1 MTHTSAYPHVSL
13 SASAGSGKTYALTLR
28 LLGMLMRGV
37 PPETVLC
44 TTFTNKATHEMAERL
59 MARIDTLAGWT
70 PDDAEKTAKAA
81 EILANMAGRQRDDV
95 GLDEIADA
103 SLRARA
109 ARNSLLEN
117 YSRLNI
123 VTMDS
128 FFNSII
134 RLFPFE
140 TGVSPDFEIMTDAE
154 DAGVFRAAMDRLVA
168 EIEKMPEDREIL
180 KSLTLSLS
188 RTVNDPNAL
197 LKERFDTLSPRRAGI
212 RHLAEKI
219 ERAAVI
225 ASMKRLDE
233 TAAMATAAAHS
244 FGAALVRHEGAMSE
258 SGRKAVRKCLNA
270 QSPQDALSLTPFQK
284 ETCREYSFFKKL
296 PPDDLLDTAFDDAR
310 SQLAAYIAAKN
321 EFVISALLFF
331 FQRYIA
337 IADGRKRE
345 MRRLSFSDIERLC
358 FELLAG
364 DSGESP
370 GFSAVRDDREFFY
383 YRLDTRLK
391 HLLMD
396 EFQDTNTVQWEIF
409 RPIVEEITADSEGSF
424 FYVGDPKQAIYRFR
438 GGESGLFEFVRAS
451 LADRIETGSLTNNY
465 RSTVTIVEFV
475 NRVFGSVQGRFDY
488 AFEPQGAYSQS
499 AGFVEI
505 TGVPRPERGSDAD
518 PVGDAVVERVKSLL
532 GGGVPAGEVAV
543 LCRKNDSCI
552 RIAELLESAG
562 IATQTEKKDTLLSS
576 NAVRTVVGLLRYL
589 ADSSAKIHLADFI
602 AQLPDI
608 ANADGLRRLRQAE
621 NMLEALKNISPEAH
635 ERIRRIRNSVDFAPV
650 KSVVAAIIREFGLG
664 ARFADAENLLRL
676 IEVSGGFTGNGVNGL
691 RGFLDDLD
699 RYGDGIPLA
708 SPTRANAV
716 QLLTVHKAKGLE
728 FGAVILP
735 EVDDDITFNR
745 SRSDFMFPC
754 DGQFRLEGIYLTPS
768 KDELP
773 FAGGLAGIYRREER
787 KNLVDELNLLYVAL
801 TRAKTGLFI
810 ISAVKPP
817 SKKND
822 DEPRLNWFSL
832 TAEALGIGQIPA
844 EALGIGQ
851 IPVEAL
857 GVDAGKAGA
866 LPAVL
871 YCEGDM
877 SAFRPVEAIA
887 AETVPEARDGIPRL
901 AAGAAA
907 RIDETGEDDGDDEY
921 ATASP
926 GNFLARKFGE
936 AFHIAMENLPPI
948 PDAERAYSAAVARYG
963 RFLDENAR
971 KRLRRAIESAARHPG
986 LLSLM
991 RGGRV
996 MTELPITLP
1005 GGAMRKADAVFVTDS
1020 EVVVVDYKTGY
1031 NEAMLPRYREQVG
1044 EYARLLGGLMPGRK
1058 TRGMLVFVD
1067 GKGAR
1072 MERVG

>member
-1 MTHTSAYPHVSL
+1 
-13 SASAGSGKTYALTLR
+13 
-28 LLGMLMRGV
+28 
-37 PPETVLC
+37 
-44 TTFTNKATHEMAERL
+44 
-59 MARIDTLAGWT
+59 
-70 PDDAEKTAKAA
+70 
-81 EILANMAGRQRDDV
+81 
-95 GLDEIADA
+95 
-103 SLRARA
+103 
-109 ARNSLLEN
+109 
-117 YSRLNI
+117 
-123 VTMDS
+123 
-128 FFNSII
+128 
-134 RLFPFE
+134 
-140 TGVSPDFEIMTDAE
+140 
-154 DAGVFRAAMDRLVA
+154 
-168 EIEKMPEDREIL
+168 
-180 KSLTLSLS
+180 
-188 RTVNDPNAL
+188 
-197 LKERFDTLSPRRAGI
+197 
-212 RHLAEKI
+212 
-219 ERAAVI
+219 
-225 ASMKRLDE
+225 
-233 TAAMATAAAHS
+233 
-244 FGAALVRHEGAMSE
+244 
-258 SGRKAVRKCLNA
+258 
-270 QSPQDALSLTPFQK
+270 
-284 ETCREYSFFKKL
+284 
-296 PPDDLLDTAFDDAR
+296 
-310 SQLAAYIAAKN
+310 
-321 EFVISALLFF
+321 
-331 FQRYIA
+331 
-337 IADGRKRE
+337 
-345 MRRLSFSDIERLC
+345 
-358 FELLAG
+358 
-364 DSGESP
+364 
-370 GFSAVRDDREFFY
+370 
-383 YRLDTRLK
+383 
-391 HLLMD
+391 
-396 EFQDTNTVQWEIF
+396 
-409 RPIVEEITADSEGSF
+409 
-424 FYVGDPKQAIYRFR
+424 
-438 GGESGLFEFVRAS
+438 
-451 LADRIETGSLTNNY
+451 
-465 RSTVTIVEFV
+465 
-475 NRVFGSVQGRFDY
+475 
-488 AFEPQGAYSQS
+488 
-499 AGFVEI
+499 
-505 TGVPRPERGSDAD
+505 
-518 PVGDAVVERVKSLL
+518 VGDAVVERVKSLL
-532 GGGVPAGEVAV
+532 GGGVPAAEIAV

-608 ANADGLRRLRQAE
+608 ANADGLRRLRQAD
-621 NMLEALKNISPEAH
+621 NMPEALKDISPEAH
-635 ERIRRIRNSVDFAPV
+635 ERLRRIRNSVDFAPV

-735 EVDDDITFNR
+735 EVDEDITFNR

-773 FAGGLAGIYRREER
+773 FAGGLAAIYGREER
-787 KNLVDELNLLYVAL
+787 KNLIDELNLLYVAL

-822 DEPRLNWFSL
+822 DEPRLNWYSL
-832 TAEALGIGQIPA
+832 T
-844 EALGIGQ
+844 
-851 IPVEAL
+851 VEAL

-871 YCEGDM
+871 YREGDM

-926 GNFLARKFGE
+926 DNFLARKFGE
-936 AFHIAMENLPPI
+936 AFHIAMENLPPSLN
-948 PDAERAYSAAVARYG
+948 AERAFSAAVARYG
-963 RFLDENAR
+963 RFLDENTR
-971 KRLRRAIESAARHPG
+971 KRLRRAIESAARNPE
-986 LLSLM
+986 LSALM
-991 RGGRV
+991 RRGRAL
-996 MTELPITLP
+996 TELPITLT

-1072 MERVG
+1072 MESVG